1 MFESI
6 YMSTQRL
13 RSASLY
19 FCALTFF
26 LLSVPAQAR
35 QVDGEQLAAQ
45 LAERYE
51 SIDAM
56 QTRFVQTATSS
67 FMDSDERYSGMLVFT
82 NLAYR
87 ITTSNQTI
95 VTDGVTTWVYNS
107 SERQVLV
114 NDYVEDESAFSLTS
128 FLTSFSESYRST
140 LVGSESLNGVAHQRL
155 DLAPVDDFASFR
167 SVSLWIRSSDMLVTR
182 LVVLDLNDV
191 TMTFE
196 LSDLVVNPRL
206 PDDLFSFEVP
216 EGIEVIDLR
225 N

>member
-1 MFESI
+1 MFEPSNMSLRRLI
-6 YMSTQRL
+6 YVS
-13 RSASLY
+13 
-19 FCALTFF
+19 
-26 LLSVPAQAR
+26 LLSLSMGAFLSGPAQAR
-35 QVDGEQLAAQ
+35 QAAGEQLAAQ

-51 SIDAM
+51 AIDAM
-56 QTRFVQTATSS
+56 QTQFVQTATSG
-67 FMDSDERYSGMLVFT
+67 FMDQDERHSGMLIFT
-82 NLAYR
+82 DMAYR

-95 VTDGVTTWVYNS
+95 VTDGTTTWVYNI
-107 SERQVLV
+107 SEKQVLL

-140 LVGSESLNGVAHQRL
+140 LVGSESLNGQLHQQL
-155 DLAPVDDFASFR
+155 DLSPVDDFASFR

-196 LSDLVVNPRL
+196 LSDITVNPTL
-206 PDDLFSFEVP
+206 PENLFSLDIPAGV
-216 EGIEVIDLR
+216 EVIDLR